1 MRNRLLDNAPLLRLA
16 VCLIVGIVIA
26 NYVPLALSVL
36 PALAVM
42 VVVTLLLWK
51 YENLQSI
58 AILACFLLVGLFL
71 MQRHLS
77 ASDES
82 VSMSRLDK
90 SKAYFLNQRG
100 ILLDRLADSGV
111 DGDAYAVVAA
121 MALGDKSALT
131 HEIRDTYSV
140 SGASHVLALSG
151 LHLGIIY
158 CLLWLL
164 LPHRRWPAV
173 SQTIILIAIW
183 LYVLLVGMPVSVVR
197 SAVMLT
203 VYGLLSIGHRN
214 KMSVN
219 ALAFTAIVML
229 MCNPEWLFDIGFQL
243 SFMAVLGITLFHPL
257 INSMIPLHI
266 QQRHRLLHLVWGT
279 TTISVAAQIGTAP
292 FIIYYF
298 ERFSTWFLL
307 SNYIVV
313 PMASIILYLV
323 LLCVSIYWWSG
334 AVGYITMILSWI
346 VVAMNKLLSF
356 ISQLPLSSIE
366 GIHIN
371 TLQLFLLY
379 VIIGSSYV
387 ALSIIYPRAQR
398 SG

>member
-26 NYVPLALSVL
+26 SYVPLALSVL

-58 AILACFLLVGLFL
+58 AILACFLLVGMFL

-77 ASDES
+77 VSDES

-100 ILLDRLADSGV
+100 MLLDRLADSGV
-111 DGDAYAVVAA
+111 GGDAYAVVAA

-158 CLLWLL
+158 GLLWLL

-173 SQTIILIAIW
+173 SQTITLIAIW

-243 SFMAVLGITLFHPL
+243 SFMAVLAILLFVPL
-257 INSMIPLHI
+257 FEDVFSAKYL
-266 QQRHRLLHLVWGT
+266 QEHRWIRRIWGLVAV
-279 TTISVAAQIGTAP
+279 SVSAQIGVAP
-292 FIIYYF
+292 LIAYYF
-298 ERFSTWFLL
+298 GRLSTYFLL
-307 SNYIVV
+307 TNFIVLPAAYLILGFSLIVLLFPSLAYILLYIVDTLN
-313 PMASIILYLV
+313 AV
-323 LLCVSIYWWSG
+323 LLR
-334 AVGYITMILSWI
+334 ITAI
-346 VVAMNKLLSF
+346 
-356 ISQLPLSSIE
+356 PGSSID
-366 GIHIN
+366 GFHPN
-371 TLQLFLLY
+371 VLQVVLTY
-379 VIIGSSYV
+379 VIIFCTYLLIERIKPSLGW
-387 ALSIIYPRAQR
+387 RASR
-398 SG
+398 

>member
-58 AILACFLLVGLFL
+58 AILACFLLVGMFL

-82 VSMSRLDK
+82 VSMSRLDN

-100 ILLDRLADSGV
+100 MLLDRLADSGV

-158 CLLWLL
+158 GLLWLL

-173 SQTIILIAIW
+173 SQTVILIAIW

-203 VYGLLSIGHRN
+203 VYGILSIAHRN
-214 KMSVN
+214 KMSVK

-229 MCNPEWLFDIGFQL
+229 LWNPEWLFDIGFQL
-243 SFMAVLGITLFHPL
+243 SFMAVLAILLFVPVFEDMFSAQYL
-257 INSMIPLHI
+257 
-266 QQRHRLLHLVWGT
+266 QEHRWIRRVWGLMAV
-279 TTISVAAQIGTAP
+279 SVSAQIGVAP
-292 FIIYYF
+292 LIAYYF
-298 ERFSTWFLL
+298 GRLSTYFLL
-307 SNYIVV
+307 TNFIVLPAAYLILGFSLIVLLFPSLAYILLYIVDTLN
-313 PMASIILYLV
+313 AV
-323 LLCVSIYWWSG
+323 LLR
-334 AVGYITMILSWI
+334 ITAI
-346 VVAMNKLLSF
+346 
-356 ISQLPLSSIE
+356 PGSSID
-366 GIHIN
+366 GFHPN
-371 TLQLFLLY
+371 VLQVVLTY
-379 VIIGSSYV
+379 VIIVCTYLLIERIKPSLGW
-387 ALSIIYPRAQR
+387 RASR
-398 SG
+398 

>member
-58 AILACFLLVGLFL
+58 AILACFLLVGMFL

-77 ASDES
+77 VSDES

-100 ILLDRLADSGV
+100 MLLDRLADSGV

-158 CLLWLL
+158 GLLWLL

-173 SQTIILIAIW
+173 SQTLILIAIW

-203 VYGLLSIGHRN
+203 VYGILSIAHRN
-214 KMSVN
+214 KMSIN
-219 ALAFTAIVML
+219 ALAFTAIIML
-229 MCNPEWLFDIGFQL
+229 LWNPEWLFDIGFQL
-243 SFMAVLGITLFHPL
+243 SFMAVLAILLFVPVL
-257 INSMIPLHI
+257 EDMFSAQYL
-266 QQRHRLLHLVWGT
+266 QEHRWIRRVWGLT
-279 TTISVAAQIGTAP
+279 AVSVSAQIGVAP
-292 FIIYYF
+292 LIAYYF
-298 ERFSTWFLL
+298 GRLSTYFLL
-307 SNYIVV
+307 TNFIVLPAAYLILGFSLIVLLFPSLAYILLYIVDTLN
-313 PMASIILYLV
+313 AV
-323 LLCVSIYWWSG
+323 LLR
-334 AVGYITMILSWI
+334 ITAI
-346 VVAMNKLLSF
+346 
-356 ISQLPLSSIE
+356 PGSSID
-366 GIHIN
+366 GFHPN
-371 TLQLFLLY
+371 VLQVVLTY
-379 VIIGSSYV
+379 VIIFCTYLLIERIRPAQGWRSSK
-387 ALSIIYPRAQR
+387 
-398 SG
+398 

>member
-26 NYVPLALSVL
+26 SYVPLALSVL

-58 AILACFLLVGLFL
+58 AILACFLLVGMFL

-77 ASDES
+77 VSDES

-158 CLLWLL
+158 GLLWLL

-173 SQTIILIAIW
+173 SQTVILIAIW

-203 VYGLLSIGHRN
+203 VYGILSIAHRN

-243 SFMAVLGITLFHPL
+243 SFMAVLAILLFVPL
-257 INSMIPLHI
+257 FEDVFSAKYL
-266 QQRHRLLHLVWGT
+266 QEHRWIRRIWGLVAV
-279 TTISVAAQIGTAP
+279 SVSAQIGVAP
-292 FIIYYF
+292 LIAYYF
-298 ERFSTWFLL
+298 GRLSTYFLL
-307 SNYIVV
+307 TNFIVLPAAYLILGFSLIVLLFPSLAYILLYIVDTLN
-313 PMASIILYLV
+313 AV
-323 LLCVSIYWWSG
+323 LLR
-334 AVGYITMILSWI
+334 ITAI
-346 VVAMNKLLSF
+346 
-356 ISQLPLSSIE
+356 PGSSID
-366 GIHIN
+366 GFHPN
-371 TLQLFLLY
+371 VLQVVLTY
-379 VIIGSSYV
+379 VIIFCTYLLIERIKPSLGW
-387 ALSIIYPRAQR
+387 RASR
-398 SG
+398 

>member
-1 MRNRLLDNAPLLRLA
+1 MRNRLLDNAPLLWLA

-58 AILACFLLVGLFL
+58 AILACFLLVGMFL

-77 ASDES
+77 VSDES

-111 DGDAYAVVAA
+111 GGDAYAVVAA

-158 CLLWLL
+158 GLLWLL

-173 SQTIILIAIW
+173 SQTVILIAIW

-203 VYGLLSIGHRN
+203 VYGILSIAHRN

-243 SFMAVLGITLFHPL
+243 SFMAVLAILLFVPL
-257 INSMIPLHI
+257 FEDVFSAKYL
-266 QQRHRLLHLVWGT
+266 QEHRWIRRIWGLVAV
-279 TTISVAAQIGTAP
+279 SVSAQIGVAP
-292 FIIYYF
+292 LIAYYF
-298 ERFSTWFLL
+298 GRLSTYFLL
-307 SNYIVV
+307 TNFIVL
-313 PMASIILYLV
+313 PAAYLILGFSLIV
-323 LLCVSIYWWSG
+323 LLFPSL
-334 AVGYITMILSWI
+334 AYI
-346 VVAMNKLLSF
+346 
-356 ISQLPLSSIE
+356 
-366 GIHIN
+366 
-371 TLQLFLLY
+371 LLY
-379 VIIGSSYV
+379 VVDTLNAVLLRITAIPGSSIDGFHPNVLQVVLTYV
-387 ALSIIYPRAQR
+387 IIFCTYLLIERIKPSLGWRASR
-398 SG
+398 

>member
-58 AILACFLLVGLFL
+58 AILACFLLVGMFL

-111 DGDAYAVVAA
+111 GGDAYAVVAA

-158 CLLWLL
+158 GLLWLL

-173 SQTIILIAIW
+173 SQTVILIAIW

-203 VYGLLSIGHRN
+203 VYGILSIGHRN

-229 MCNPEWLFDIGFQL
+229 LWNPEWLFDIGFQL
-243 SFMAVLGITLFHPL
+243 SFMAVLAILLFVPVFEDMFSAQYL
-257 INSMIPLHI
+257 
-266 QQRHRLLHLVWGT
+266 QEHRWFRRVWGLVAV
-279 TTISVAAQIGTAP
+279 SVSAQIGVAP
-292 FIIYYF
+292 LIAYYF
-298 ERFSTWFLL
+298 GRLSTYFLL
-307 SNYIVV
+307 TNFIVLPAAYLILGFSLIVLLFPSLAYILLYIVDTLN
-313 PMASIILYLV
+313 AILLR
-323 LLCVSIYWWSG
+323 
-334 AVGYITMILSWI
+334 ITAI
-346 VVAMNKLLSF
+346 
-356 ISQLPLSSIE
+356 PGSSID
-366 GIHIN
+366 GFHPN
-371 TLQLFLLY
+371 VLQVVLTY
-379 VIIGSSYV
+379 VIIFCTYLLIERIKP
-387 ALSIIYPRAQR
+387 ALGWRTSR
-398 SG
+398 